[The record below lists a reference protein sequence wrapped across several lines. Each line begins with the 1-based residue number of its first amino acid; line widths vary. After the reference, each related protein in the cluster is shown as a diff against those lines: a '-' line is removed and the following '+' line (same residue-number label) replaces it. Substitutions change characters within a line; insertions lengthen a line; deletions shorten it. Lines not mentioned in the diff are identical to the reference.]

1 MFCSNIVWVHRG
13 FDETQAS
20 RNEVHVEDEQD
31 DPGAATVL
39 LDVPVDSRSL
49 RLLRLAAADAAATA
63 GHDVDRVETSRLVM
77 DELASVLL
85 GVGGGG
91 RMRISITRGDGALLV
106 FEGSLSEPPEGSV
119 ELDFIVREL
128 LDASIGRPA
137 WSFEDGERGPR
148 FRAEVAPRR
157 AS

>member
-1 MFCSNIVWVHRG
+1 M
-13 FDETQAS
+13 QLS

-31 DPGAATVL
+31 DPGAATVV

-85 GVGGGG
+85 GTGGAG
-91 RMRISITRGDGALLV
+91 RMRISITRGEGGVLL
-106 FEGSLSEPPEGSV
+106 FQGSLSQAPEASV
-119 ELDFIVREL
+119 ELDFIVKEL
-128 LDASIGRPA
+128 LDASIGRPS
-137 WSFEDGERGPR
+137 WSFEDGADGPR

>member
-1 MFCSNIVWVHRG
+1 M
-13 FDETQAS
+13 
-20 RNEVHVEDEQD
+20 HVEHEQD
-31 DPGAATVL
+31 EPGAATVL

-49 RLLRLAAADAAATA
+49 RLLRLAAADASATA

-85 GVGGGG
+85 ATGGSG
-91 RMRISITRGDGALLV
+91 RMRISITRGDGGSLV
-106 FEGSLSEPPEGSV
+106 FEGSLTHPPAAAV

-137 WSFEDGERGPR
+137 WTFDDGEGGPR

-157 AS
+157 IS